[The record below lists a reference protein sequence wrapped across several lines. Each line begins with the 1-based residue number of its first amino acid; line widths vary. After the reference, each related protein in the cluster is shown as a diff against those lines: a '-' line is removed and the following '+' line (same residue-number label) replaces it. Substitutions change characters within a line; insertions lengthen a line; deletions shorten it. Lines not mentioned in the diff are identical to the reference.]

1 MRKVNPEYAKA
12 IMAIANRAP
21 YLKLL
26 GMKICELDYG
36 YCRVETQIND
46 SLNNPF
52 ASVHGGVF
60 SSILDT
66 ATFWALYCCIGEEDG
81 ITTLDLQVN
90 NLAAAASGKIIAEGR
105 LIRMGR
111 TIGLADVLHTAGQ
124 FFLKYQPSNSE
135 IDEMLQMQGDNDR
148 DFMTITTDGGFIHGP
163 VR

>member
-52 ASVHGGVF
+52 ASVHGASFRQFLTRLPFGLF
-60 SSILDT
+60 T
-66 ATFWALYCCIGEEDG
+66 
-81 ITTLDLQVN
+81 
-90 NLAAAASGKIIAEGR
+90 AASAK
-105 LIRMGR
+105 R
-111 TIGLADVLHTAGQ
+111 TA
-124 FFLKYQPSNSE
+124 
-135 IDEMLQMQGDNDR
+135 
-148 DFMTITTDGGFIHGP
+148 
-163 VR
+163 

>member
-46 SLNNPF
+46 SLN
-52 ASVHGGVF
+52 
-60 SSILDT
+60 
-66 ATFWALYCCIGEEDG
+66 
-81 ITTLDLQVN
+81 TLDLQVN
-90 NLAAAASGKIIAEGR
+90 NLAAAACGKIIAEGR

-111 TIGLADVLHTAGQ
+111 TIGLAEGTLKDENGRLLVQGTSKMFVLPGLQSIDKVADRVGFETLPPK
-124 FFLKYQPSNSE
+124 FL
-135 IDEMLQMQGDNDR
+135 
-148 DFMTITTDGGFIHGP
+148 
-163 VR
+163 

>member
-52 ASVHGGVF
+52 A
-60 SSILDT
+60 
-66 ATFWALYCCIGEEDG
+66 
-81 ITTLDLQVN
+81 
-90 NLAAAASGKIIAEGR
+90 
-105 LIRMGR
+105 
-111 TIGLADVLHTAGQ
+111 
-124 FFLKYQPSNSE
+124 
-135 IDEMLQMQGDNDR
+135 
-148 DFMTITTDGGFIHGP
+148 
-163 VR
+163 

>member
-60 SSILDT
+60 YGYLLGSL
-66 ATFWALYCCIGEEDG
+66 L
-81 ITTLDLQVN
+81 LHRRR
-90 NLAAAASGKIIAEGR
+90 GR
-105 LIRMGR
+105 HNY
-111 TIGLADVLHTAGQ
+111 A
-124 FFLKYQPSNSE
+124 
-135 IDEMLQMQGDNDR
+135 
-148 DFMTITTDGGFIHGP
+148 
-163 VR
+163 

>member
-66 ATFWALYCCIGEEDG
+66 ATFWALYCCIGEEDP
-81 ITTLDLQVN
+81 VN
-90 NLAAAASGKIIAEGR
+90 ILP
-105 LIRMGR
+105 
-111 TIGLADVLHTAGQ
+111 
-124 FFLKYQPSNSE
+124 FFLWKEQSQKKEKFICTVTARQKMELLFWITLWMMMNTRS
-135 IDEMLQMQGDNDR
+135 LQMHL
-148 DFMTITTDGGFIHGP
+148 TKC
-163 VR
+163 

>member
-52 ASVHGGVF
+52 ASFRQFLTRLPFGLF
-60 SSILDT
+60 T
-66 ATFWALYCCIGEEDG
+66 
-81 ITTLDLQVN
+81 
-90 NLAAAASGKIIAEGR
+90 AASAK
-105 LIRMGR
+105 R
-111 TIGLADVLHTAGQ
+111 TA
-124 FFLKYQPSNSE
+124 
-135 IDEMLQMQGDNDR
+135 
-148 DFMTITTDGGFIHGP
+148 
-163 VR
+163 

>member
-111 TIGLADVLHTAGQ
+111 KIGLAEGTLKDENGRLLVQGTSKMFVLPGLQSIDKVADRVGFETLPPK
-124 FFLKYQPSNSE
+124 FL
-135 IDEMLQMQGDNDR
+135 
-148 DFMTITTDGGFIHGP
+148 
-163 VR
+163 

>member
-66 ATFWALYCCIGEEDG
+66 AYLLGS
-81 ITTLDLQVN
+81 LL
-90 NLAAAASGKIIAEGR
+90 LHRRRGR
-105 LIRMGR
+105 HNY
-111 TIGLADVLHTAGQ
+111 A
-124 FFLKYQPSNSE
+124 
-135 IDEMLQMQGDNDR
+135 
-148 DFMTITTDGGFIHGP
+148 
-163 VR
+163 

>member
-52 ASVHGGVF
+52 ASQ
-60 SSILDT
+60 
-66 ATFWALYCCIGEEDG
+66 YM
-81 ITTLDLQVN
+81 
-90 NLAAAASGKIIAEGR
+90 AASFRQFLTR
-105 LIRMGR
+105 LPFGLFTAASAKR
-111 TIGLADVLHTAGQ
+111 TA
-124 FFLKYQPSNSE
+124 
-135 IDEMLQMQGDNDR
+135 
-148 DFMTITTDGGFIHGP
+148 
-163 VR
+163 